1 MKLAIVRQKY
11 RPDGGAER
19 FVSRA
24 LDALSNHKVLDVSV
38 ITRSWEGSEQANR
51 NIIICNPRITGRI
64 QRERAFANAAQQHF
78 AEFDLVQSHERIPG
92 CHIYRAGDG
101 VHQSWLTQRSR
112 ILSPIQRKFLWWSGF
127 HRYIL
132 AQEQAMYQ
140 HPALK
145 AVICN
150 SQMVADEIRHYFSV
164 PAEKIHLIYNGVNT
178 STFTPGLKATYRRA
192 VRQQLGIADNVPV
205 MLFVG
210 SGFERKGLA
219 GAIHAINIS
228 SQHSPHLIVVGKD
241 KHSRHYQK
249 LARQL
254 RVADRVHFMGMQPD
268 TRPYYGAA
276 DMLLLPTLYDPFP
289 NVVLEAMASGLGVIT
304 SQQCGGKE
312 FIQPGIN
319 GFVCDAL
326 DYAALRQAVIQ
337 SCDGDF
343 SEMGNC
349 AREQV
354 GKYDLDFLSENMLNL
369 YQQLI

>member
-24 LDALSNHKVLDVSV
+24 LDALGQHRSLDISI
-38 ITRSWEGSEQANR
+38 ITRSWEGSTQSDR
-51 NIIICNPRITGRI
+51 QVIICDPRITGRI
-64 QRERAFANAAQQHF
+64 QRESAFAVEAARHF
-78 AEFDLVQSHERIPG
+78 ADFDLVQSHERIPG

-101 VHQSWLTQRSR
+101 VHQEWLTQRSR
-112 ILSPIQRKFLWWSGF
+112 ILNPLQRKLLWWSGF
-127 HRYIL
+127 HRYVM

-150 SQMVADEIRHYFSV
+150 SRMVADEIRRYFGV
-164 PAEKIHLIYNGVNT
+164 PEEKIHLIYNGVNT
-178 STFTPGLKATYRRA
+178 DSFTPSLRQTHRRA
-192 VRQQLGIADNVPV
+192 VRQQLGIADDTPL

-219 GAIHAINIS
+219 GAIHAIAGARH
-228 SQHSPHLIVVGKD
+228 QPHLLVVGKD
-241 KHSRHYQK
+241 KHVRRYQR
-249 LARQL
+249 LAQRL
-254 RVADRVHFMGMQPD
+254 RVADRVHIAGMQSD

-304 SQQCGGKE
+304 SSQCGGKE
-312 FIQPGIN
+312 FIQAGVN
-319 GFVCDAL
+319 GFVCDSL
-326 DYAALRQAVIQ
+326 DYDGLAQAVTAA
-337 SCDGDF
+337 CDAGFDAL
-343 SEMGNC
+343 GTQ
-349 AREQV
+349 ARAKVET
-354 GKYDLDFLSENMLNL
+354 YNLAFLSDNMLKL
-369 YQQLI
+369 YERLI